1 MNGITSLSNY
11 ESCKLWIDGLRSKS
25 TKMTYTIHLSLFCKF
40 HHVNPDELVRLRP
53 EEIKRMV
60 INYIS
65 ELKKKCKNTAVN
77 ETHWYN
83 NCVGG
88 GKQDGGGLHFNTFS
102 YQTCGQN
109 ANGDKGYYD
118 GFMQGCM
125 GIDNINTQELCES
138 YVVECLR
145 VTRVDSSETC
155 DADVDTTSNPW
166 KLIMTRPN

>member
-40 HHVNPDELVRLRP
+40 HHVNPAGLVRLRP
-53 EEIKRMV
+53 AEIKRMV

-88 GKQDGGGLHFNTFS
+88 GKQDGGGLHFNILTHLVIKPV
-102 YQTCGQN
+102 
-109 ANGDKGYYD
+109 DK
-118 GFMQGCM
+118 
-125 GIDNINTQELCES
+125 TQMVIKAIMMDLCKAAWE
-138 YVVECLR
+138 
-145 VTRVDSSETC
+145 
-155 DADVDTTSNPW
+155 
-166 KLIMTRPN
+166 

>member
-65 ELKKKCKNTAVN
+65 ELKKKCKILQLTKTLVQQLCGWRK
-77 ETHWYN
+77 TGWW
-83 NCVGG
+83 
-88 GKQDGGGLHFNTFS
+88 GLHFNILTHLVIKPV
-102 YQTCGQN
+102 
-109 ANGDKGYYD
+109 DK
-118 GFMQGCM
+118 
-125 GIDNINTQELCES
+125 TQMVIKAIMMDLCKAAWE
-138 YVVECLR
+138 
-145 VTRVDSSETC
+145 
-155 DADVDTTSNPW
+155 
-166 KLIMTRPN
+166 